1 MDSKI
6 WAAVGIVAII
16 AIVGGYV
23 ALSHGDDSGD
33 SEESGKTTLEYSLE
47 VVPRVDCWDLDI
59 SFYASESGSY
69 WIYLGSDLIA
79 HESWEGPDHISRG
92 YVTMGTDYD
101 IDLIEANLDVRFSS
115 NFDAVRV

>member
-1 MDSKI
+1 MSGKLVVL
-6 WAAVGIVAII
+6 AAVIAAVAII
-16 AIVGGYV
+16 GGYA
-23 ALSHGDDSGD
+23 ALGHGDDSGD

-59 SFYASESGSY
+59 SFYAPESGSY

-101 IDLIEANLDVRFSS
+101 IDLIEASIDVRFSS

>member
-1 MDSKI
+1 MSGKLAVLAVVI
-6 WAAVGIVAII
+6 AAVAII
-16 AIVGGYV
+16 GGY
-23 ALSHGDDSGD
+23 AAFGHGDDSGD
-33 SEESGKTTLEYSLE
+33 SEESGETTLEYSLE

-59 SFYASESGSY
+59 SFDAPESGSY

-79 HESWEGPDHISRG
+79 HESWDGPDHISKR

-101 IDLIEANLDVRFSS
+101 VNLIEANLDVRFSS